1 MADGVLVA
9 SSDHTCIVTLNRPH
23 KRNALNASM
32 IAQLRGTLERVS
44 ADPDVRVIIVRASG
58 PAFCAGLD
66 LREMAAQREAGEADL
81 GGLEKVLGG
90 LEAWPQPPSHAR
102 PGDPVPGGGGP

>member
-1 MADGVLVA
+1 MADEVLVA

-23 KRNALNASM
+23 KRNALNTSM

-66 LREMAAQREAGEADL
+66 LREMAAQREAGEA
-81 GGLEKVLGG
+81 
-90 LEAWPQPPSHAR
+90 PPRAPAKR
-102 PGDPVPGGGGP
+102 LRGPPGRAPPPPPPPPRHP